1 MVDDDN
7 ESQQTEEH
15 RSTGVRHTRITD
27 RPEISK
33 VQQQHSDSED
43 SVDLDQPVE

>member
-1 MVDDDN
+1 MEEFRESEIFGNLPMVDDDN

-27 RPEISK
+27 RPEI
-33 VQQQHSDSED
+33 
-43 SVDLDQPVE
+43 P